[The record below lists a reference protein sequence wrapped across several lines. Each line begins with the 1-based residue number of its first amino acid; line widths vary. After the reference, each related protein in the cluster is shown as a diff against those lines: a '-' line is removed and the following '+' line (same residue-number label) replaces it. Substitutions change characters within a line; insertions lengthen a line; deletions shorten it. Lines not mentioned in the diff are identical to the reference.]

1 MSISPNRIMY
11 LDEVRSLAIMLV
23 VIGHVSRLFSYDFYS
38 WLFCSGVFSLTRI
51 GVPLFFTVSGSLL
64 LTRKYEVKKFLE
76 KRFKRVFLPF
86 FFWIIVYIVAGI
98 LIWHYQRLSAYSSC
112 RQFHTRG
119 RNERSRIPNSHYIY
133 SINTVHSRIF
143 RISSNEIQL

>member
-1 MSISPNRIMY
+1 MSISPKRILY

-64 LTRKYEVKKFLE
+64 LTRKYEVKKFLGGHI
-76 KRFKRVFLPF
+76 KAD
-86 FFWIIVYIVAGI
+86 AG
-98 LIWHYQRLSAYSSC
+98 LDYRDFYSMYTV
-112 RQFHTRG
+112 RRD
-119 RNERSRIPNSHYIY
+119 NARSRARLMLEGPKKTLEDY
-133 SINTVHSRIF
+133 F
-143 RISSNEIQL
+143 IQFVTEQNKEKQNNDSFAKL

>member
-1 MSISPNRIMY
+1 MSISPKRIMY

-23 VIGHVSRLFSYDFYS
+23 VIGHVSRLFSYDFNS

-76 KRFKRVFLPF
+76 KQELLKTTETLGLWDLMKKKFV
-86 FFWIIVYIVAGI
+86 
-98 LIWHYQRLSAYSSC
+98 
-112 RQFHTRG
+112 
-119 RNERSRIPNSHYIY
+119 
-133 SINTVHSRIF
+133 
-143 RISSNEIQL
+143 